1 MKEHFSKQLRDTKPV
16 TEKLL
21 SKLQGRSLNSE
32 YRLGDKILWFMI
44 RGKIS
49 GVDTNLT
56 VTTVVEREL
65 DLLEKDFEFV
75 RMEKNFPIFE
85 RRKK

>member
-1 MKEHFSKQLRDTKPV
+1 MKEHFSKQLRDTKPI

-21 SKLQGRSLNSE
+21 SKLGGRSLDSD
-32 YRLGDKILWFMI
+32 YQIGDNILWFMDQV
-44 RGKIS
+44 KTS
-49 GVDTNLT
+49 ESAVTLT
-56 VTTVVEREL
+56 VKTVVEREL

-75 RMEKNFPIFE
+75 RMEKSFPVFE

>member
-16 TEKLL
+16 SEKLL
-21 SKLQGRSLNSE
+21 AKLQGRSLDSD
-32 YRLGDKILWFMI
+32 YQVGDKILWFML
-44 RGKIS
+44 REKIS

-75 RMEKNFPIFE
+75 RMERSFPIFE

>member
-1 MKEHFSKQLRDTKPV
+1 MKEHFSKQLRDTNRV

-21 SKLQGRSLNSE
+21 PKLQGRSLNSE
-32 YRLGDKILWFMI
+32 YQVGDEILWFMI
-44 RGKIS
+44 QEKTS
-49 GVDTNLT
+49 ESKVTLT

-75 RMEKNFPIFE
+75 RMEKSFPIFE